1 MRGSEMDIKNISRKG
16 YACQTVRSKIPV
28 FHIKKGQIHLSGFTL
43 TKISIYCIMM
53 SLNKFRRFARL
64 PALILE
70 PISKIGKSGCIPAE
84 NAN

>member
-1 MRGSEMDIKNISRKG
+1 MDIKNIPGKG
-16 YACQTVRSKIPV
+16 YACQTGRSKIPA
-28 FHIKKGQIHLSGFTL
+28 FHIKKRQTHLSGFIL

-70 PISKIGKSGCIPAE
+70 HISKIGKSGSIPAE